1 MDKTQ
6 EKRHRIKLLA
16 VDMDGTCLDGRSR
29 MSRETVEA
37 LREAARAGIT
47 VVPATGRN
55 LHCLPHRLEGER
67 DIYRYVISSN
77 GAVVTDC
84 RTGKDLLRSM
94 IPKETALGL
103 LRDCRRTGAGITAHL
118 HHEYLIQG
126 RLLVLL
132 GRLIY
137 GKDAR
142 GVYRVKSMERTIARS
157 RYGVEEIQFYFLRPG
172 VRERLEKL
180 LKRTRGLTW
189 ASTSIYVEVFSEK
202 TSKGMALA
210 ALAERL
216 GIKKEETACI
226 GDGENDLPMFRA
238 AGLKMAMGNAVP
250 ELREKADIILPSN
263 RRGGAAKGIRL
274 CLPR

>member
-1 MDKTQ
+1 M
-6 EKRHRIKLLA
+6 
-16 VDMDGTCLDGRSR
+16 
-29 MSRETVEA
+29 
-37 LREAARAGIT
+37 
-47 VVPATGRN
+47 
-55 LHCLPHRLEGER
+55 
-67 DIYRYVISSN
+67 
-77 GAVVTDC
+77 
-84 RTGKDLLRSM
+84 
-94 IPKETALGL
+94 
-103 LRDCRRTGAGITAHL
+103 
-118 HHEYLIQG
+118 
-126 RLLVLL
+126 
-132 GRLIY
+132 
-137 GKDAR
+137 
-142 GVYRVKSMERTIARS
+142 
-157 RYGVEEIQFYFLRPG
+157 
-172 VRERLEKL
+172 RERLEKL